1 MSRRRYI
8 LRRLA
13 LAIVVLVGVMLLTFA
28 VARIVPSDPAALYA
42 GPRPTAAQIAT
53 VRVRLGLDQPM
64 PVQFARY
71 VGSILQGDL
80 GQSFKTR
87 RPILDDLRAF
97 LPATLELV
105 IAATILAVI
114 IGIPVG
120 VLAAASR
127 GRAFDVFSRLF
138 SVAGVSIPSFWL
150 ALLLQLLF
158 FSILGW
164 LPLGGRIDNK
174 TALLHPITTV
184 TGFYTI
190 DAAITGNWAAWGDAL
205 RHLVLPSVV
214 LATYP
219 VGLTIRMLRAAMIEV
234 LSEPY
239 ITAARAAGLSRRAI
253 LFRFALKNAIVPTLT
268 ALGLS
273 FAYSI
278 TGAFLVETV
287 FQWPG
292 VGKYVTDAVLNVD
305 FPVVMAV
312 TLVVTVIYIAI
323 NLITDLLHAVID
335 PRVKLG

>member
-1 MSRRRYI
+1 MSRRRYV
-8 LRRLA
+8 LRRFVLA
-13 LAIVVLVGVMLLTFA
+13 VVVLVGVMLLTFV

-42 GPRPTAAQIAT
+42 GPRPSAKQIAD
-53 VRVRLGLDQPM
+53 VRVRLGLDQPL
-64 PVQFARY
+64 PAQFARY

-87 RPILDDLRAF
+87 RPILDDLRKF

-105 IAATILAVI
+105 IAATLLAVVV
-114 IGIPVG
+114 GIPVG
-120 VLAAASR
+120 VLAAAGR
-127 GRAFDVFSRLF
+127 GRWFDVFSRLL

-158 FSILGW
+158 FSTLGW
-164 LPLGGRIDNK
+164 LPLGGRIDN
-174 TALLHPITTV
+174 TTSLLNPITTV

-190 DAAITGNWAAWGDAL
+190 DAAITGNWSAWVDVL
-205 RHLVLPSVV
+205 RHLVLPTVV

-312 TLVVTVIYIAI
+312 TLVVTIIYIAI
-323 NLITDLLHAVID
+323 NLATDLVQGFID
-335 PRVKLG
+335 PRVNLG

>member
-1 MSRRRYI
+1 MSKTRYI
-8 LRRLA
+8 LRRLL
-13 LAIVVLVGVMLLTFA
+13 LAIVVLVGVMQLTFIISR
-28 VARIVPSDPAALYA
+28 VVPSDPAALYA
-42 GPRPTAAQIAT
+42 GPRPNAQQIAT
-53 VRVRLGLDQPM
+53 IRVKLGLDQPL
-64 PVQFARY
+64 PAQFARS

-105 IAATILAVI
+105 IAATLLAIVV
-114 IGIPVG
+114 GIPVG
-120 VLAAASR
+120 VISAASR

-138 SVAGVSIPSFWL
+138 SVGGVSIPSFWL
-150 ALLLQLLF
+150 ALILQLVF
-158 FSILGW
+158 FSALNW
-164 LPLGGRIDNK
+164 LPLGGRLDNK
-174 TALLHPITTV
+174 TALLNPIKTV

-190 DAAITGNWAAWGDAL
+190 DAPITGNWSAWVDAL
-205 RHLVLPSVV
+205 RHLILPTVV

-219 VGLTIRMLRAAMIEV
+219 VGLTIRMIRAAMIEV
-234 LSEPY
+234 LAEPY
-239 ITAARAAGLSRRAI
+239 ITAARAAGLPTRAI

-268 ALGLS
+268 VLGLS

-287 FQWPG
+287 FLWPG

-323 NLITDLLHAVID
+323 NLLTDLLQAMID

>member
-13 LAIVVLVGVMLLTFA
+13 LAIVVLIGVMLLTFV

-42 GPRPTAAQIAT
+42 GPRPTAAQIAD
-53 VRVRLGLDQPM
+53 VRVRLGFDQPM

-71 VGSILQGDL
+71 VGNILQGDL

-87 RPILDDLRAF
+87 RPILDDLLRF

-105 IAATILAVI
+105 IAATLLAVVV
-114 IGIPVG
+114 GIPFG
-120 VLAAASR
+120 VLAAAGR
-127 GRAFDVFSRLF
+127 GRAIDVFSRLF
-138 SVAGVSIPSFWL
+138 SVAGVSMPSFWL

-158 FSILGW
+158 FSALGW

-174 TALLHPITTV
+174 IALLNPVTTV

-190 DAAITGNWAAWGDAL
+190 DALITGNWTAWPDVL

-234 LSEPY
+234 LAEPY
-239 ITAARAAGLSRRAI
+239 IIAARAMGLPRRAI

-323 NLITDLLHAVID
+323 NLLTDLLHAIID

>member
-1 MSRRRYI
+1 MSRGRYI

-13 LAIVVLVGVMLLTFA
+13 LALVVLVGVMTLTFI
-28 VARIVPSDPAALYA
+28 VSRVVPSDPAALYA
-42 GPRPTAAQIAT
+42 GPRPSATQIADI
-53 VRVRLGLDQPM
+53 RVRLGLDQPL
-64 PVQFARY
+64 PVQFVRY
-71 VGSILQGDL
+71 VGSIVQGDF

-87 RPILDDLRAF
+87 RPIVDDLRTF

-105 IAATILAVI
+105 IASTLLAIV
-114 IGIPVG
+114 IGIPCG
-120 VLAAASR
+120 VLAAAGR
-127 GRAFDVFSRLF
+127 GRGFDLFSRLF
-138 SVAGVSIPSFWL
+138 SIAGVSMPSFWL
-150 ALLLQLLF
+150 ALLLQLVF
-158 FSILGW
+158 FTALGW

-174 TALLHPITTV
+174 TALLNPITTI

-190 DAAITGNWAAWGDAL
+190 DAAITGNWSAWFDAL
-205 RHLVLPSVV
+205 RHLILPTVV

-239 ITAARAAGLSRRAI
+239 ITAARAAGLPRRAI
-253 LFRFALKNAIVPTLT
+253 LFRFALKNAITPTLT

-287 FQWPG
+287 FLWPG

-312 TLVVTVIYIAI
+312 ALVVTVIYIII
-323 NLITDLLHAVID
+323 NLITDLLQAIID

>member
-1 MSRRRYI
+1 MSRTRYI

-13 LAIVVLVGVMLLTFA
+13 LAIVVLVGVMLLTFI
-28 VARIVPSDPAALYA
+28 VARVVPSDPAALYA
-42 GPRPTAAQIAT
+42 GPRPSAQQIAD
-53 VRVRLGLDQPM
+53 VRVKLGLDQPM

-71 VGSILQGDL
+71 VGGILQGDL

-87 RPILDDLRAF
+87 RPIVDDLRTF

-105 IAATILAVI
+105 IAATLLAVI
-114 IGIPVG
+114 VGIPVG
-120 VLAAASR
+120 VIAAAGR
-127 GRAFDVFSRLF
+127 GGWFDVFSRLF

-158 FSILGW
+158 FTILGW
-164 LPLGGRIDNK
+164 LPLGGRLDNT
-174 TALLHPITTV
+174 TALLNPITPI

-190 DAAITGNWAAWGDAL
+190 DAALEGNWSAWFDAL
-205 RHLVLPSVV
+205 RHLILPTVV

-219 VGLTIRMLRAAMIEV
+219 IGLTIRMLRAAMIEV

-239 ITAARAAGLSRRAI
+239 ITAARAVGLPRRAI

-287 FQWPG
+287 FLWPG

-323 NLITDLLHAVID
+323 NLLTDIAQSILD

>member
-1 MSRRRYI
+1 MSRGRYI
-8 LRRLA
+8 LRRLVLA
-13 LAIVVLVGVMLLTFA
+13 LVVLVSVMMLTFF
-28 VARIVPSDPAALYA
+28 VARVVPGDPAALYA
-42 GPRPTAAQIAT
+42 GPRPNAKQIAD
-53 VRVRLGLDQPM
+53 VRVKLGLDESLPA
-64 PVQFARY
+64 QFARY
-71 VGSILQGDL
+71 VGNILQGDL
-80 GQSFKTR
+80 GQSYKTR
-87 RPILDDLRAF
+87 RPILDDLRRF

-105 IAATILAVI
+105 IAATLLAVL

-120 VLAAASR
+120 VLAAAGR
-127 GRAFDVFSRLF
+127 GGWFDVFSRLF
-138 SVAGVSIPSFWL
+138 SVAGVSIPTFWL

-158 FSILGW
+158 FSTLNW
-164 LPLGGRIDNK
+164 LPLSGRVDN
-174 TALLHPITTV
+174 TTSLSNPITTV
-184 TGFYTI
+184 TGFYTF
-190 DAAITGNWAAWGDAL
+190 DALITGNLSAWVDAL
-205 RHLVLPSVV
+205 RHLVLPTVV

-239 ITAARAAGLSRRAI
+239 ITTAYALGLSRREI

-278 TGAFLVETV
+278 TGAFLVESV

-305 FPVVMAV
+305 FPVIMAV
-312 TLVVTVIYIAI
+312 TLVVTVIYIVI
-323 NLITDLLHAVID
+323 NLATDLIQGIID